1 METRITSTQNEF
13 VKMAKSLKAKKGR
26 TEHGAFLVEGEK
38 CVREL
43 ITHMPD
49 ILSSLIVSSDQ
60 HKDLQQRVSNMG
72 RRVYSVEAHVMEAIS
87 DCKTPQDI
95 AAVALK
101 PLHAD
106 VSGGFIIALDGV
118 QDPQNVG
125 TIIRTADAAGCAC
138 VVLSEESADCFS
150 PKAVRAS
157 MGSIFHIPVIYEDLI
172 KYTSKL
178 LSRGYRIACADIDG
192 LEEFELDA
200 DRTCLVIGNEAR
212 GMSEDMLDICT
223 DRVRIPMFGQ
233 AESLNAAVAAGI
245 LIYKI
250 RC

>member
-1 METRITSTQNEF
+1 MEGKISSTQNEF
-13 VKMAKSLKAKKGR
+13 VKMAKSLKTKKGR
-26 TEHGAFLVEGEK
+26 SAHGAFLVEGEK

-49 ILSSLIVSSDQ
+49 ILSSLIVSGTQ
-60 HKDLQQRVSNMG
+60 YKDLEQRAINMG
-72 RRVYSVEAHVMEAIS
+72 RRVYAVETHVMEAIS
-87 DCKTPQDI
+87 SCKTPQDV

-101 PLHAD
+101 PQHAD
-106 VSGGFIIALDGV
+106 VNDGFIVALDGV

-138 VVLSEESADCFS
+138 VVMSEESADCFS

-157 MGSIFHIPVIYEDLI
+157 MGSIFHIPVLYEDLVI
-172 KYTSKL
+172 HTSRL
-178 LSRGYRIACADIDG
+178 LARGYRIACADIEG
-192 LEEFELDA
+192 TEVFEMDPE
-200 DRTCLVIGNEAR
+200 RTCLVIGNEAH
-212 GMSEDMLDICT
+212 GMSDNMLEICT
-223 DRVRIPMFGQ
+223 DRIRIPMYGQ

-250 RC
+250 RA